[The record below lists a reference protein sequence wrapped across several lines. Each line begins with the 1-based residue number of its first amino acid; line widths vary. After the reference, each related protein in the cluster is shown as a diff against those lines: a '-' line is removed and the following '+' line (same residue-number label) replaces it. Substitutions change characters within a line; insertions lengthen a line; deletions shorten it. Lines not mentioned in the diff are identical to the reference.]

1 MQADVA
7 VIGAGAA
14 GLAAAVAAK
23 KAGAEEVLI
32 IDREEKLGGILPQ
45 CIHTGFGLQYFRE
58 NLTGPEYALKFIEE
72 ARRLGV
78 KSLTNTMV
86 LRLRPGE
93 ITAANSQQGIFTVK
107 ARAIVFAAGAR
118 ERPIGAIGVPGTRP
132 AGIYTAGLAQKLMD
146 NYGLLP
152 GHEIVVL
159 GSGDVGLIM
168 ARRFAMEGAKVKA
181 VVEIMPYPGGLARNV
196 VQCLEDWGIPLLL
209 SHTVTKIH
217 GKNRVEAVTIAKVDD
232 KLRPIPGT
240 ERNISCDAL
249 VLSVGLIPEIE
260 LLEEAGAQLDPHTG
274 GPIVD
279 ENMETSLRGV
289 FAAGNAVCIFDSVDN
304 VSITGETAG
313 KAAAL
318 HTQQKLQR
326 PAKPIRIAPGRN
338 VRYVVPQLVSGS
350 RSVKIYVRVSKP
362 LRNADIMLGDKTVRR
377 APRLTPPEMVTLTL
391 SKTVLEGLEGEV
403 KLNVEGEEG

>member
-152 GHEIVVL
+152 GREIVVL

-209 SHTVTKIH
+209 SHTVTRIH
-217 GKNRVEAVTIAKVDD
+217 GRNRVEAVTIAKVDD

-240 ERNISCDAL
+240 ERKMSCDAL

-304 VSITGETAG
+304 VSVTGETAG

-318 HTQQKLQR
+318 HAQQKLQR
-326 PAKPIRIAPGRN
+326 PAKPIRITPGRN
-338 VRYVVPQLVSGS
+338 VRYAVPQLVSGS

-362 LRNADIMLGDKTVRR
+362 LRNAAIILGDKTVRR

>member
-152 GHEIVVL
+152 GREIVVL

-209 SHTVTKIH
+209 SHTVTRIH
-217 GKNRVEAVTIAKVDD
+217 GRNRVEAVTIAKVDD

-240 ERNISCDAL
+240 ERKMSCDAL

-304 VSITGETAG
+304 VSVTGETAG

-318 HTQQKLQR
+318 HAQQKLQR
-326 PAKPIRIAPGRN
+326 PAKPIRITPGRN
-338 VRYVVPQLVSGS
+338 VRYAVPQLVSGS

-362 LRNADIMLGDKTVRR
+362 LRNAAIMLGDKTVRR

>member
-23 KAGAEEVLI
+23 KAGAGEVLM

-107 ARAIVFAAGAR
+107 AKAIVFAAGAR

-152 GHEIVVL
+152 GREIVVL

-209 SHTVTKIH
+209 SHTVTRIH

-240 ERNISCDAL
+240 ERKISCDAL

-304 VSITGETAG
+304 VSVTGETAG

-318 HTQQKLQR
+318 HVQQKLQR
-326 PAKPIRIAPGRN
+326 PAKPIRITPGRN
-338 VRYVVPQLVSGS
+338 VRYVVPQLVSGNQ
-350 RSVKIYVRVSKP
+350 SVKIYVRASKP
-362 LRNADIMLGDKTVRR
+362 LRNAAIMLSDKTLRR

-391 SKTVLEGLEGEV
+391 SKTVLEGLKGEV
-403 KLNVEGEEG
+403 KLNVEGKEG

>member
-45 CIHTGFGLQYFRE
+45 CIHTGFGLQYFQE

-152 GHEIVVL
+152 GREIVVL

-240 ERNISCDAL
+240 ERKISCDAL

-318 HTQQKLQR
+318 HVQQKLQR

-362 LRNADIMLGDKTVRR
+362 LRNAAIMLGDKTVRR

>member
-78 KSLTNTMV
+78 ESLTNTMV

-318 HTQQKLQR
+318 HVQQKLQR

>member
-45 CIHTGFGLQYFRE
+45 CIHTGFGLQYLRE

-72 ARRLGV
+72 ARRLDI
-78 KSLTNTMV
+78 KSLINTMV

-93 ITAANSQQGIFTVK
+93 ITAANSRHGIFTVK
-107 ARAIVFAAGAR
+107 AKAIVFAAGAR

-152 GHEIVVL
+152 GREIVVL

-181 VVEIMPYPGGLARNV
+181 VVEIMPYPGGLTRNV
-196 VQCLEDWGIPLLL
+196 VQCLEDWDIPLLL
-209 SHTVTKIH
+209 SSTVTRIH

-240 ERNISCDAL
+240 EKKISCDAL
-249 VLSVGLIPEIE
+249 ILSVGLTPEIE
-260 LLEEAGAQLDPHTG
+260 LLEEAGAQLDPRTG
-274 GPIVD
+274 GPVVD

-304 VSITGETAG
+304 VSVTGETAG

-318 HTQQKLQR
+318 HAQQKLQR

-362 LRNADIMLGDKTVRR
+362 LRKATIKLGGKALRR

-391 SKTVLEGLEGEV
+391 GKTVLESLEGEV

>member
-23 KAGAEEVLI
+23 KAGAGEVLI
-32 IDREEKLGGILPQ
+32 IDREEKLGGILTQ

-72 ARRLGV
+72 AQQLGV

-93 ITAANSQQGIFTVK
+93 ITAANSQHGIFKIK
-107 ARAIVFAAGAR
+107 AKAIVFAVGAR

-132 AGIYTAGLAQKLMD
+132 TGIYTAGLAQKLMD

-152 GHEIVVL
+152 GREIVVL

-240 ERNISCDAL
+240 ERKISCDAL

-318 HTQQKLQR
+318 HVQQKLQR
-326 PAKPIRIAPGRN
+326 PAKPIRITPGRN
-338 VRYVVPQLVSGS
+338 VRYAVPQLVSGS

-391 SKTVLEGLEGEV
+391 SKTILEGLEGEV
-403 KLNVEGEEG
+403 KLNVEEEEG

>member
-23 KAGAEEVLI
+23 KAGAGEVLM

-107 ARAIVFAAGAR
+107 AKAIVFAAGAR

-152 GHEIVVL
+152 GREIVVL

-209 SHTVTKIH
+209 SHTVTRIH

-240 ERNISCDAL
+240 ERKISCDAL

-304 VSITGETAG
+304 VSVTGETAG

-318 HTQQKLQR
+318 HVQQKLQR
-326 PAKPIRIAPGRN
+326 LAKPIRITPGRN
-338 VRYVVPQLVSGS
+338 VRYVVPQLVSGNQ
-350 RSVKIYVRVSKP
+350 SVKIYVRASKP
-362 LRNADIMLGDKTVRR
+362 LRNAAIMLSDKTLRR

-391 SKTVLEGLEGEV
+391 SKTVLEGLKGEV
-403 KLNVEGEEG
+403 KLNVEGKEG

>member
-318 HTQQKLQR
+318 HVQQKLQR

>member
-152 GHEIVVL
+152 GREIVVL

-209 SHTVTKIH
+209 SHTVTRIH
-217 GKNRVEAVTIAKVDD
+217 GRNRVEAVTIAKVDD

-240 ERNISCDAL
+240 ERKMSCDAL

-304 VSITGETAG
+304 VSVTGETAG

-318 HTQQKLQR
+318 HAQQKLQR
-326 PAKPIRIAPGRN
+326 PAKPIRITPGRN
-338 VRYVVPQLVSGS
+338 VRYAVPQLVSGS

-362 LRNADIMLGDKTVRR
+362 LRNAAIILGDKTVRR

-391 SKTVLEGLEGEV
+391 SKTILEGLEGEV

>member
-23 KAGAEEVLI
+23 KAGAGEVLM

-107 ARAIVFAAGAR
+107 AKAIVFAAGAR

-132 AGIYTAGLAQKLMD
+132 AGIYTAGLAQKLTD

-152 GHEIVVL
+152 GREIVVL

-209 SHTVTKIH
+209 SHTVTRIH

-240 ERNISCDAL
+240 ERKISCDAL

-304 VSITGETAG
+304 VSVTGETAG

-318 HTQQKLQR
+318 HVQQKLQR
-326 PAKPIRIAPGRN
+326 PAKPIRITPGRN
-338 VRYVVPQLVSGS
+338 VRYVVPQLVSGNQ
-350 RSVKIYVRVSKP
+350 SVKIYVRASKP
-362 LRNADIMLGDKTVRR
+362 LRNAAIMLSDKTLRR

-391 SKTVLEGLEGEV
+391 SKTVLEGLKGEV
-403 KLNVEGEEG
+403 KLNVEGKEG

>member
-152 GHEIVVL
+152 GREIVVL

-209 SHTVTKIH
+209 SHTVTRIH
-217 GKNRVEAVTIAKVDD
+217 GRNRVEAVTIAKVDD

-240 ERNISCDAL
+240 ERKMSCDAL

-304 VSITGETAG
+304 VSVTGETAG

-318 HTQQKLQR
+318 HAQQKLQR
-326 PAKPIRIAPGRN
+326 PAKPIRITPGRN
-338 VRYVVPQLVSGS
+338 VRYAVPQLVSGS

-362 LRNADIMLGDKTVRR
+362 LRNAAIMLGDKTVRR

-391 SKTVLEGLEGEV
+391 SKTILEGLEGEV
-403 KLNVEGEEG
+403 KLNVEEEEG

>member
-78 KSLTNTMV
+78 ESLTNTMV

-240 ERNISCDAL
+240 ERKISCDAL

-318 HTQQKLQR
+318 HVQQKLQR